1 MSQKAEEL
9 FKRSYNLESEINM
22 LMEDLR
28 EIKSEFTYDADTN
41 SSGLGKDE
49 VKKIMRAAKA
59 KVKMDNLREKADELN
74 EIAQIQEMY
83 S

>member
-1 MSQKAEEL
+1 MSQKQRDL
-9 FKRSYNLESEINM
+9 FQRVYNLESEINI
-22 LMEDLR
+22 LTEDLK
-28 EIKSEFTYDADTN
+28 EIKSDFTYDADTN
-41 SSGLGKDE
+41 PDGLSKDE

>member
-1 MSQKAEEL
+1 MSTKQQEL
-9 FKRSYNLESEINM
+9 FQRAYNLESEINM
-22 LMEDLR
+22 LMEDLK
-28 EIKSEFTYDADTN
+28 ELKLEFTYDADTN

>member
-1 MSQKAEEL
+1 MSQKAEDL

-22 LMEDLR
+22 LSEDLK
-28 EIKSEFTYDADTN
+28 ELKSEFTYDADTN
-41 SSGLGKDE
+41 PSGLSKDE

>member
-1 MSQKAEEL
+1 MSTKQQEL
-9 FKRSYNLESEINM
+9 FQRTYNLESEINM

-28 EIKSEFTYDADTN
+28 ELRSEFTYHAEHN
-41 SSGLGKDE
+41 ASGLDKDE
-49 VKKIMRAAKA
+49 VKKIMKAAKA

-74 EIAQIQEMY
+74 EIAEIQEKY

>member
-9 FKRSYNLESEINM
+9 FKRAYNLESEINM
-22 LMEDLR
+22 LKEDLK
-28 EIKSEFTYDADTN
+28 EIKSGFTYHAELNT
-41 SSGLGKDE
+41 SGLDKDE

-59 KVKMDNLREKADELN
+59 KVAMDNLRDKADELN
-74 EIAQIQEMY
+74 EIAEIQEKY